1 MTDRPV
7 NGAPAGPFL
16 DDDFELLQLDRELKD
31 ARFETQ
37 PIGFFKDA
45 AIRLC
50 HNGAALAAL
59 VLILIVIFMAAFGP
73 GMNKYGYNDQY
84 IDYVNMPPKIP
95 FLAQFGIADGSRVL
109 QNRRLDNVNDPEKM
123 PQDAILEIFNE
134 REVRGVTMV
143 DVKVDY
149 YLYTGC
155 GETFWFGTD
164 YLGRDLWTRLWRG
177 TRISLF
183 IAIISVLTNVVIGV
197 VYGSV
202 AGYYGGK
209 VDMVMMRIVDI
220 LIALPSMLYT
230 VLIMLVL
237 GSSVGTVILALCFTS
252 WIGTARIVRSEVMR
266 LKHSEYVLAARLSG
280 AKFWNL
286 LVSHLIPNAM
296 GPIIVSTAFLIPSAI
311 FSEAFLSFLGI
322 GIQAPMAS
330 WGTLANDAQ
339 STLLTYPHQMIF
351 PVLAICITMF
361 SFNFIGD
368 GLRDALDPKLKK

>member
-1 MTDRPV
+1 MQSNVTQE
-7 NGAPAGPFL
+7 
-16 DDDFELLQLDRELKD
+16 DFVRLPYNRETAD
-31 ARFETQ
+31 
-37 PIGFFKDA
+37 G
-45 AIRLC
+45 AIRPSQSYWSSVLRRMAC
-50 HNGAALAAL
+50 NRVAMVSAAVIL
-59 VLILIVIFMAAFGP
+59 LIAVMSVIGP
-73 GMNKYGYNDQY
+73 MMVPYGYEQTNLMES
-84 IDYVNMPPKIP
+84 NLKPC
-95 FLAQFGIADGSRVL
+95 AAH
-109 QNRRLDNVNDPEKM
+109 
-123 PQDAILEIFNE
+123 
-134 REVRGVTMV
+134 
-143 DVKVDY
+143 
-149 YLYTGC
+149 
-155 GETFWFGTD
+155 WFGTD
-164 YLGRDLWTRLWRG
+164 QMGRDLFIRIMYG
-177 TRISLF
+177 ARISLS
-183 IAIISVLTNVVIGV
+183 IGVVAAAINFVIGV
-197 VYGSV
+197 LYGGI
-202 AGYYGGK
+202 AGYIGGK

-286 LVSHLIPNAM
+286 LVSHLIPNAL

-339 STLLTYPHQMIF
+339 STLMTYPHQMIF